1 MELTLNISKD
11 EEFLTKDKFGLYL
24 AKKSFMKKLIEIE
37 IAEKIAS
44 SSKITEEDVEE
55 LSELVKQGLYEKMKT
70 L

>member
-11 EEFLTKDKFGLYL
+11 EKFLTKDKFGLYL

-44 SSKITEEDVEE
+44 SSKITEEGVEE
-55 LSELVKQGLYEKMKT
+55 LSELVKKSLYKKMKT